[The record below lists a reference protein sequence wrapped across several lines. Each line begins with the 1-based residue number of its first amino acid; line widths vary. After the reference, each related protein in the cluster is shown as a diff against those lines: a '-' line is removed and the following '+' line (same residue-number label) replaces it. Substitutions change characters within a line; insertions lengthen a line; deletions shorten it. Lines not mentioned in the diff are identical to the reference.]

1 MNTLCCFAK
10 FQFGYQYFDQL
21 SYDMYNCSCK
31 LDSNLSELIIF
42 SGILSIDSASLIY
55 ILFHKVLCKN
65 RCFG

>member
-42 SGILSIDSASLIY
+42 SGILSIDM
-55 ILFHKVLCKN
+55 
-65 RCFG
+65 